1 MAGTLP
7 PLFEITADDHGGY
20 SAVAVYTLLA
30 LTIVIVSTRLSTR
43 WFIGRVVHPDDILL
57 GISLVSLHYCRSMY
71 TVTDAAA
78 CEQKLLGIIQSV
90 FAQLAISNGL
100 GRRLL
105 NIGDHQLEMYLK
117 VRMRITVESR
127 QKAKSNEVHVAV

>member
-20 SAVAVYTLLA
+20 GAVAVYTLLA

-57 GISLVSLHYCRSMY
+57 GISLVRSSPSY
-71 TVTDAAA
+71 
-78 CEQKLLGIIQSV
+78 QGIC
-90 FAQLAISNGL
+90 F
-100 GRRLL
+100 
-105 NIGDHQLEMYLK
+105 Y
-117 VRMRITVESR
+117 
-127 QKAKSNEVHVAV
+127 

>member
-20 SAVAVYTLLA
+20 GAVAVYTLLA

-57 GISLVSLHYCRSMY
+57 GISLVRSSTRANTTY
-71 TVTDAAA
+71 APADVAT
-78 CEQKLLGIIQSV
+78 C
-90 FAQLAISNGL
+90 AQNS
-100 GRRLL
+100 
-105 NIGDHQLEMYLK
+105 Y
-117 VRMRITVESR
+117 
-127 QKAKSNEVHVAV
+127 